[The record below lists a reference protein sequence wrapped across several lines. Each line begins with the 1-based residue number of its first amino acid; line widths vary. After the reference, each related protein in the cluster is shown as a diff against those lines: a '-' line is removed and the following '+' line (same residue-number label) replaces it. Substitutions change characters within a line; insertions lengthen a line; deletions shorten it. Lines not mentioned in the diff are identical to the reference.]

1 MPAPVKTIIDNL
13 YVVRESLVDD
23 ERFEEANA
31 MDVLIEA
38 ANRAGHEMYTWEGV
52 TDAVRKH
59 VAAVRETLH
68 ADTLEFIESAL
79 EHPN

>member
-1 MPAPVKTIIDNL
+1 
-13 YVVRESLVDD
+13 
-23 ERFEEANA
+23 
-31 MDVLIEA
+31 MDILIEA
-38 ANRAGHEMYTWEGV
+38 ANRAGHEVYTWDGV
-52 TDAVRKH
+52 ADAVRKH